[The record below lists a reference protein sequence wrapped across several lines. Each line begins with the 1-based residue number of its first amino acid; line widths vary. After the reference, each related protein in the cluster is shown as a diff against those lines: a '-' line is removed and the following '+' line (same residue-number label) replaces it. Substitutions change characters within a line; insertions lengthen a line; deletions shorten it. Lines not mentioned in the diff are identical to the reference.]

1 MNATIQISLNGEWMT
16 AATYDGSYFEYDYE
30 YVLARGDSPLNRVGL
45 RYPVN
50 FEMYQHTAWP
60 AFLFDIIP
68 SGAGR
73 KVWLR
78 RLGLNPGSDNESNN
92 WTLLINGSG
101 NPPGN
106 IRILEAAI
114 EVPTTPHQG
123 FSMDEVIE
131 KNADFI
137 EYAERM
143 GAVVAGATDIP
154 GDAPKFM
161 LVEAGNGRWH
171 PDGSIVDSEIRSSHI
186 IKFPRG
192 KTDEDRLVLR
202 NEAPY
207 YEVARWFGTRCGSP
221 LTYREN
227 TLLIPRFDRVP
238 TAGKLVRIGMETLCS
253 VAMIAE
259 YGRRG
264 DHLEFCHAIAAVATE
279 PKTEIFEYLK
289 REILNLALR
298 NVDNHGRNTS
308 FIKLADSRIV
318 LSPLYDFAPMFLDP
332 DGIARASLWP
342 SGAETAIGRPD
353 WHCVVELLADLV
365 DPVET
370 KRFLAGH
377 AQIVQELPDI
387 MKMFGVE
394 LRVIEGV
401 AGRCA
406 EVCADLARLE
416 RDR

>member
-1 MNATIQISLNGEWMT
+1 MIATIQINANGEWLN
-16 AATYDGSYFEYDYE
+16 AATYDGSYFEYDYD
-30 YVLARGDSPLNRVGL
+30 YVLSQGDSPSKRVGL

-50 FEMYQHTAWP
+50 FEMYRQTDWP

-73 KVWLR
+73 RVWLR
-78 RLGLNPGSDNESNN
+78 RLGLTPGSDSENNN
-92 WTLLINGSG
+92 WTLLMNGSG

-114 EVPTTPHQG
+114 EPPTTPHRG
-123 FSMDEVIE
+123 FSMDEVVE

-137 EYAERM
+137 EYAEQM

-161 LVEAGNGRWH
+161 LVQTEDGRWH
-171 PDGSIVDSEIRSSHI
+171 PDGSIADNEVQSSHI

-192 KTDEDRLVLR
+192 KTDQDRLVLR

-207 YEVARWFGTRCGSP
+207 YEVARWFGIKCGSA
-221 LTYREN
+221 LVYRDN
-227 TLLIPRFDRVP
+227 SLLISRFDRTPV
-238 TAGKLVRIGMETLCS
+238 AGKLTRIGMETLSS
-253 VAMIAE
+253 VAMIST

-264 DHLEFCHAIAAVATE
+264 DHLEFCRAIAAVATD
-279 PKTEIFEYLK
+279 PKAEIYEYLK
-289 REILNLALR
+289 RDMLNCALR
-298 NVDNHGRNTS
+298 NVDNHGRNS
-308 FIKLADSRIV
+308 SIIKKADSCIE

-342 SGAETAIGRPD
+342 SGAEPSIGRPD
-353 WHCVVELLADLV
+353 WHSVVALLADLV
-365 DPVET
+365 DPAET
-370 KRFLAGH
+370 KQFLASH
-377 AQIVQELPDI
+377 ASAVKALPQIMQEC
-387 MKMFGVE
+387 GVE

-401 AGRCA
+401 AARCA
-406 EVCADLARLE
+406 DVSADLARLE
-416 RDR
+416 RG

>member
-1 MNATIQISLNGEWMT
+1 MIATIQISLNGEWLN
-16 AATYDGSYFEYDYE
+16 AATYDGSYFEYDYD
-30 YVLARGDSPLNRVGL
+30 YVLARGDSPINRVGL

-50 FEMYQHTAWP
+50 FEMYRHAVWP

-73 KVWLR
+73 RVWLR
-78 RLGLNPGSDNESNN
+78 RLGLSPGSDDESNN
-92 WTLLINGSG
+92 WTLLMNGSG

-114 EVPTTPHQG
+114 EIPTTPHVG

-137 EYAERM
+137 EFAEQM

-161 LVEAGNGRWH
+161 IVQTDNGRWH
-171 PDGSIVDSEIRSSHI
+171 PDGSIADSKVLASHI

-192 KTDEDRLVLR
+192 KTDQDRLVLR

-207 YEVARWFGTRCGSP
+207 YEVARRFGIRCGAS
-221 LTYREN
+221 LVYRDN

-238 TAGKLVRIGMETLCS
+238 VSGKLVRIGMETLCS
-253 VAMIAE
+253 VAMISA

-264 DHLEFCHAIAAVATE
+264 DHLEFCRAIAAVSTD
-279 PKTEIFEYLK
+279 PKAEIYEYLK
-289 REILNLALR
+289 REILNCALR
-298 NVDNHGRNTS
+298 NVDNHGRNTA
-308 FIKLADSRIV
+308 FLKQADGRIE

-342 SGAETAIGRPD
+342 SGAEPTIGRPD
-353 WHCVVELLADLV
+353 WHGVVALLADLV

-370 KRFLAGH
+370 KRFLAKH
-377 AQIVQELPDI
+377 ASTVTVLPQIMQEC
-387 MKMFGVE
+387 GVE
-394 LRVIEGV
+394 FRVIEGV
-401 AGRCA
+401 AARCA
-406 EVCADLARLE
+406 EVSDDLARL
-416 RDR
+416 

>member
-16 AATYDGSYFEYDYE
+16 AARYDGSYFEYDYE
-30 YVLARGDSPLNRVGL
+30 YVIARGDSPLNRVGL

-50 FEMYQHTAWP
+50 FEMYQQTVWP

-73 KVWLR
+73 RIWLR
-78 RLGLNPGSDNESNN
+78 RLGLSLSSDNESNN
-92 WTLLINGSG
+92 WKLLINGSG

-114 EVPTTPHQG
+114 EVPTTPHRG

-143 GAVVAGATDIP
+143 GAVIAGATDIL

-161 LVEAGNGRWH
+161 LAQAENGRWH
-171 PDGSIVDSEIRSSHI
+171 PDGSIADNEVRSSHI

-192 KTDEDRLVLR
+192 KTDQDRLVLR

-207 YEVARWFGTRCGSP
+207 YEVARWFGIRCGGQ
-221 LTYREN
+221 LVYREN

-238 TAGKLVRIGMETLCS
+238 VSGKLVRIGMETICS
-253 VAMIAE
+253 VAMISE

-264 DHLEFCHAIAAVATE
+264 NHQEFCRAIATVATD
-279 PKTEIFEYLK
+279 PRTEIYEYLK

-308 FIKLADSRIV
+308 FIKQADSRIE
-318 LSPLYDFAPMFLDP
+318 LSPHYDFAPMFLDP

-342 SGAETAIGRPD
+342 SGAETTIGRPD
-353 WHCVVELLADLV
+353 WHSVVDLLADLV
-365 DPVET
+365 DPIET
-370 KRFLAGH
+370 KRFLAAH
-377 AQIVQELPDI
+377 AHNVQLLPDI
-387 MKMFGVE
+387 MKECGVE

-401 AGRCA
+401 AARCA
-406 EVCADLARLE
+406 EVSADLYRL
-416 RDR
+416 